1 MADLTSA
8 SPDDRLVRDCL
19 SGSNEAWSALVD
31 KYKNL
36 IFSIPVRYGFSQDAA
51 TDIFQ
56 AVFLELI
63 SQLPQLR
70 EPKALPKWLMQTTSH
85 KCFHWM
91 RQQQRFSRDEVEDA
105 KIPEGPEIQ
114 GIAEDLQER
123 EKEQLLRE
131 ALAELTPRCRRLID
145 MLFFETPARPYNEIA
160 KSLGIATGSIGFI
173 RGRCLEKMR
182 RSLEKTGFQ

>member
-1 MADLTSA
+1 MAGLTSS
-8 SPDDRLVRDCL
+8 SPDDRLVRECL
-19 SGSNEAWSALVD
+19 QGNNDAWSALVD

-36 IFSIPVRYGFSQDAA
+36 IYSIPVRLGFSQDEA

-85 KCFHWM
+85 KCFHWRRH
-91 RQQQRFSRDEVEDA
+91 RQKFANDGGEDEIAQETSA
-105 KIPEGPEIQ
+105 EP
-114 GIAEDLQER
+114 GIAEILQER
-123 EKEQLLRE
+123 EQEHLLRE
-131 ALAELTPRCRRLID
+131 TIGLLTQRCRRLIE
-145 MLFFETPARPYNEIA
+145 MLFFEEPARPYTEVA

-173 RGRCLEKMR
+173 RGRCLDKMK
-182 RSLEKTGFQ
+182 SQLEKSGFH